1 MIITIDLDV
10 PISFVLDDSGG
21 GLCDAVQTPS
31 LDSFGFGVVD
41 GSRRIEGFCVG
52 SYETKIILVMGVA

>member
-10 PISFVLDDSGG
+10 PISFVLDDRRG
-21 GLCDAVQTPS
+21 GLCDTVQTPS

-41 GSRRIEGFCVG
+41 ATLED
-52 SYETKIILVMGVA
+52 